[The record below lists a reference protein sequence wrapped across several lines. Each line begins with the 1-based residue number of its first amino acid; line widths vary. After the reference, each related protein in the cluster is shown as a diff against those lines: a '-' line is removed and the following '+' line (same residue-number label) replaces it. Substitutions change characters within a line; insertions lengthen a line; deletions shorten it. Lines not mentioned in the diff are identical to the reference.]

1 MAAAAGGKVKLQG
14 AQGKYLESFINI
26 LKQGGLNL
34 NCTENDITLE
44 SEGNEVISADISTAP
59 YPGFPTDL
67 QPQIVSMLCKNGKS
81 CVIEENIFENRFE
94 YLKQLIKMGA
104 DVEISGKQVI
114 IKNNNILYGT
124 SVEAKDLRGG
134 AALLI
139 AGLSAQGITHI
150 YNTKYIKRGYS
161 RLEDKLGLIGG
172 EITEHEEEQSYRKKY

>member
-1 MAAAAGGKVKLQG
+1 
-14 AQGKYLESFINI
+14 
-26 LKQGGLNL
+26 
-34 NCTENDITLE
+34 
-44 SEGNEVISADISTAP
+44 
-59 YPGFPTDL
+59 
-67 QPQIVSMLCKNGKS
+67 
-81 CVIEENIFENRFE
+81 
-94 YLKQLIKMGA
+94 MGA

-172 EITEHEEEQSYRKKY
+172 EITEYEEEQSYRKKY